1 MSKNTVPLKI
11 TLHIDVNEMAVKE
24 LEKTI
29 NHHIENF
36 VDLDAWPEIKRIY
49 DCAIERQTESD
60 SAKRKSD

>member
-11 TLHIDVNEMAVKE
+11 ILHVDVNEMAVEE

-29 NHHIENF
+29 THHIENF

-49 DCAIERQTESD
+49 DCSVERQTESD
-60 SAKRKSD
+60 PAKRKGD